1 MSFQT
6 APGLFCRVLV
16 SFYITQNLEGVK
28 ALKDKEPNVS
38 DVYADYSL
46 ILEIIINDEI
56 LRWEEIKAYKK

>member
-1 MSFQT
+1 
-6 APGLFCRVLV
+6 
-16 SFYITQNLEGVK
+16 
-28 ALKDKEPNVS
+28 LKDKEPNVS